1 MAGPTDQTAMGDTVR
16 MLSTDRL
23 LLPPITLEHTADL
36 VALYADPEVARYVGG
51 ATLTPQ
57 TIALQAARLADEW
70 RERGY
75 GQSAVLDRETGA
87 FLGRVGLHYWPG
99 WDEVELGYVLAAHAQ
114 HRGIAAEAGEAWI
127 GWARASL
134 DRDHLTAVIDPR
146 NAASIGLARR
156 LGFSLDRDDVT
167 PTGVDVRVFRLDLH

>member
-1 MAGPTDQTAMGDTVR
+1 MAGRTDQTVR

-23 LLPPITLEHTADL
+23 LLPPLTPGHTADL

-51 ATLTPQ
+51 DGLTPE
-57 TIALQAARLADEW
+57 TIPLQAARFADEW

-75 GQSAVLDRETGA
+75 GQSAVIDRETGG

-114 HRGIAAEAGEAWI
+114 HRGIAAEASAAWI
-127 GWARASL
+127 AWAKSSL
-134 DRDHLTAVIDPR
+134 DRDHLIAVIDPR

-156 LGFSLDRDDVT
+156 LDFSLERDDVT
-167 PTGVDVRVFRLDLH
+167 PTGVDVQIFRLQLV